1 MMQVGTNKATH
12 MEKKAEG
19 DSANLYGDFTVAEA
33 RGTRCFQSA
42 DRVRLSI
49 ENGCTGQYLAQ

>member
-1 MMQVGTNKATH
+1 MG
-12 MEKKAEG
+12 KKAEG

-33 RGTRCFQSA
+33 RGIRCFQSA

-49 ENGCTGQYLAQ
+49 ENGCTG